1 MSGGPVRDGGGTSIS
16 RLVQS
21 FRRLPGIGPKSAQR
35 LAYHVLRSP
44 AQEARQLAEALIEV
58 KERTVLCSRC
68 QQISDSDPCPVCTDA
83 RRDHTLICV
92 VEEPLDLVAIER
104 TQGYRGLYHVLHGVI
119 SPADG
124 VGPDD
129 LRIRELL
136 ARLRAATPGGAPDGG
151 TDGESGGAPDGAA
164 PVAEVIVATN
174 PNLEGEATAMYLARL
189 IEPLGVRVTR
199 LARGLPA
206 GADLEYADN
215 VTLERALAHRQR
227 IE

>member
-1 MSGGPVRDGGGTSIS
+1 MTIGAGRGGGSSIS
-16 RLVQS
+16 RLVES

-35 LAYHVLRSP
+35 LAYHVLRAP

-58 KERTVLCSRC
+58 KERTVFCSRC

-83 RRDHTLICV
+83 QRDRSLICV

-104 TQGYRGLYHVLHGVI
+104 TRGYRGLYHVLHGVI

-136 ARLRAATPGGAPDGG
+136 ARLRGGGHADGGAGGAP
-151 TDGESGGAPDGAA
+151 SGAV

-227 IE
+227 VE